1 MSNENIYTY
10 DHESGLETV
19 REMTDAEQAIR
30 NAEVAEAEA
39 VMAAEQAAIVKAEA
53 DKAALLAKLGITA
66 DEAKLL
72 LS

>member
-1 MSNENIYTY
+1 MANDNVYSY

-30 NAEVAEAEA
+30 NDEVAAAEA
-39 VMAAEQAAIVKAEA
+39 TMAAEQAAIIQAEA

-66 DEAKLL
+66 DEARLL

>member
-1 MSNENIYTY
+1 MANDNVFNY
-10 DHESGLETV
+10 DHATGETVV

-30 NAEVAEAEA
+30 NAEVEAAKAIMGAER
-39 VMAAEQAAIVKAEA
+39 AATEQAAA

-66 DEAKLL
+66 DEARLL

>member
-1 MSNENIYTY
+1 MSKDNIYVY

-30 NAEVAEAEA
+30 NADVAAAEA
-39 VMAAEQAAIVKAEA
+39 VMAAEQAAIEQAATNKT
-53 DKAALLAKLGITA
+53 ALLAKLGITA
-66 DEAKLL
+66 EEAKLL